1 VEKEK
6 VVSLLEEIKKY
17 FELLSQRIE
26 ELELVLRE
34 GEKEP
39 PPNLRAKLKVLWKVK
54 ERGGIIDKN
63 ELVKYWVSLGK
74 DSRGFGSL
82 FQGYGKLISIAGNKV
97 ALSPEAEELI
107 EDYEDWLRKNA

>member
-1 VEKEK
+1 MKRER

-17 FELLSQRIE
+17 FELLSQKIE
-26 ELELVLRE
+26 ELELILRE

-39 PPNLRAKLKVLWKVK
+39 PPNLKAKLKVLWKVK
-54 ERGGIIDKN
+54 KKGGIIDKD
-63 ELVKYWVSLGK
+63 ELVEYWVSLGK

-107 EDYEDWLRKNA
+107 EDYEEWLRKNA

>member
-1 VEKEK
+1 VKRER

-17 FELLSQRIE
+17 FELLSQKIE
-26 ELELVLRE
+26 ELELILRE

-39 PPNLRAKLKVLWKVK
+39 PPNLKAKLKVLWKVK
-54 ERGGIIDKN
+54 KKGGIIDKD
-63 ELVKYWVSLGK
+63 ELVEYWVSLGK

-107 EDYEDWLRKNA
+107 EDYEEWLRKNA

>member
-1 VEKEK
+1 VEKERI
-6 VVSLLEEIKKY
+6 VSLLEEIKRY
-17 FELLSQRIE
+17 FEILSQKIE
-26 ELELVLRE
+26 ELELILRE

-54 ERGGIIDKN
+54 KKGGIVDKN
-63 ELVKYWVSLGK
+63 ELVEYWISLGR

-82 FQGYGKLISIAGNKV
+82 FQGYGKLILIAGNKV

-107 EDYEDWLRKNA
+107 KDYEEWLRKDD